1 MECAAV
7 GRERGVPIIA
17 DGGVKTSG
25 DITKAIAGGAST
37 VMLGRYP
44 TPCALRWSEV
54 WGATSPFS
62 PTTTTHSSLA
72 GTDES
77 PGQTLIKG
85 GKKVRTFAWRP
96 CTQQPR

>member
-1 MECAAV
+1 MECSVV
-7 GRERGVPIIA
+7 GREMGVPIIA

-37 VMLGRYP
+37 VMLG
-44 TPCALRWSEV
+44 
-54 WGATSPFS
+54 
-62 PTTTTHSSLA
+62 SSLA

-85 GKKVRTFAWRP
+85 GKKVQLYTCFLSTWVASP
-96 CTQQPR
+96 ILSSLSST